1 MQGAPRAVFSVDS
14 DAVLASTAAVRGTID
29 RLQAESNA
37 MLAQLTQLQSSWTGS
52 ASSAFH
58 GVVDQWRATQRQVEE
73 SLAGINA
80 ALSAAG
86 RQYAD
91 TELATTSLFR

>member
-1 MQGAPRAVFSVDS
+1 MAVFSVDS

-37 MLAQLTQLQSSWTGS
+37 MLAQLTQLQGSWTGS
-52 ASSAFH
+52 AAVAFQ
-58 GVVDQWRATQRQVEE
+58 GVIEQWRATQRQVED
-73 SLAGINA
+73 SLTGISA
-80 ALSAAG
+80 ALAAAG

-91 TELATTSLFR
+91 TELAAASLFR